1 MSFRRL
7 VRQYWRSGP
16 YISPDG
22 VLHLLSSDRSATI
35 RFSLAFILELID
47 TSHFG
52 RQQTPIFLRSIEVG
66 PTHTQ
71 RKQVAFLALAQRLEG
86 CIREKPEFLLV
97 RHQHVPRLPRQI
109 AKHARENHRLDV

>member
-1 MSFRRL
+1 MVAIARARSIFNFSHSSAEEPPWRIGFVSRLLSPVGLTNSNALASPMSFRRL

-16 YISPDG
+16 YILPDG
-22 VLHLLSSDRSATI
+22 VLHLMSSDRSATI

-66 PTHTQ
+66 QP
-71 RKQVAFLALAQRLEG
+71 G
-86 CIREKPEFLLV
+86 
-97 RHQHVPRLPRQI
+97 
-109 AKHARENHRLDV
+109 